1 MLRSVQGLYLSDTQ
15 CLELKPG
22 VSAHCVCGFSC
33 LLVIFSA
40 QSSGL
45 PQIYFRV
52 FYIDCIIHVSL
63 LFLETGDSF
72 SSVQSC
78 LTLCNPMDCSTPG
91 LPVHHQL
98 AEHTQTHVHRVG
110 DAILPSH
117 PLSSLSPPAF
127 KLSQHQALFK

>member
-1 MLRSVQGLYLSDTQ
+1 MLCSVQGLYLSDTQ
-15 CLELKPG
+15 CLELKPE
-22 VSAHCVCGFSC
+22 VSAHCVSGFSC
-33 LLVIFSA
+33 MLVIFSA
-40 QSSGL
+40 QTSEL
-45 PQIYFRV
+45 PQIDLRV
-52 FYIDCIIHVSL
+52 FYIDCIIHISV

-78 LTLCNPMDCSTPG
+78 LTLCDPMDCSTPG

-98 AEHTQTHVHRVG
+98 AEHTQTHAHRVG

-127 KLSQHQALFK
+127 KLCQHQALFK